1 INGVIGAASA
11 SGSNPVS
18 NSGVGVGSAGASGMA
33 SGGVYSGSNTAIG
46 TGSPSNR
53 RIVMMGGNNSSACGL
68 SSGIMV
74 SSGGGG
80 VSGGGLSPCSSSTHI
95 LTQQLQQN
103 QQLHQLQQQQLQQT
117 TPGSD
122 SLVRRSRSQGG
133 KKLQKCLSTASYG
146 EELSIS
152 RPQFAPMPH
161 SLLMTRQYC
170 SFGSTTSEH

>member
-1 INGVIGAASA
+1 MS
-11 SGSNPVS
+11 
-18 NSGVGVGSAGASGMA
+18 

-53 RIVMMGGNNSSACGL
+53 RIVMMGGNSSASACGL

-80 VSGGGLSPCSSSTHI
+80 VVGGGGSLSPCGSSTQI

-103 QQLHQLQQQQLQQT
+103 QQLHQLQLQQT

-170 SFGSTTSEH
+170 SFGSTTSDHLIRFLLTNFIKSTSIIFLILL